1 MFNSVLL
8 TIDLSYE
15 KSWQKALPQAV
26 ELVRASKGVLHLVSI
41 VPDLGT
47 PMLESF
53 FPQDFEHK
61 AIEAANEA
69 LMELAKQEVPEDVT
83 VKLHL
88 AFGKIHEKILAA
100 VDETDCDLVIMA
112 SHKPDRVREFLVGSN
127 ADRVVRRSPVSVLVV
142 RA

>member
-53 FPQDFEHK
+53 FPQDFEYK

-88 AFGKIHEKILAA
+88 TFGKIHEKILAA
-100 VDETDCDLVIMA
+100 VDETDCDLVIMCPTSPTACVNSLLARMQTA
-112 SHKPDRVREFLVGSN
+112 SCADHLFPFLS
-127 ADRVVRRSPVSVLVV
+127 
-142 RA
+142 